1 MLSRASGKLLRKHTW
16 KRWVLNQGLNYVKS
30 RSGEAAQAHRRGG
43 CLSKGYIMLSRA
55 SAKLL
60 RKDTWKRWVLKQGLH
75 YVQSRISE
83 AAAQGHMEE
92 VGA

>member
-1 MLSRASGKLLRKHTW
+1 MSSRASGT
-16 KRWVLNQGLNYVKS
+16 
-30 RSGEAAQAHRRGG
+30 
-43 CLSKGYIMLSRA
+43 
-55 SAKLL
+55 LL

-75 YVQSRISE
+75 YVKSRISE